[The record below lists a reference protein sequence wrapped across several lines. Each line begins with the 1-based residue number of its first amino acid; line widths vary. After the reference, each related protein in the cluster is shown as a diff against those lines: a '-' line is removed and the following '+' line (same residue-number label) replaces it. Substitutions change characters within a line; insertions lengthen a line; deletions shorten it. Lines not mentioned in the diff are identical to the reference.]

1 MNQLEIEKQFKKD
14 FGMTLDAAT
23 RKHNQNKRNS
33 DEVYALKMALNGV
46 DFVTGEKISL
56 SEMMGFF
63 YSHKITQPILA
74 YPFKYKT
81 PSTLVRIPQTI

>member
-14 FGMTLDAAT
+14 FGITLDAAT

-56 SEMMGFF
+56 SETNKVI
-63 YSHKITQPILA
+63 SKL
-74 YPFKYKT
+74 
-81 PSTLVRIPQTI
+81 RIKELTGIDY

>member
-56 SEMMGFF
+56 SETNKVI
-63 YSHKITQPILA
+63 SKL
-74 YPFKYKT
+74 
-81 PSTLVRIPQTI
+81 RIKELTGIDY